1 MSLNCNEINAI
12 LSELDL
18 EGAFIQDIIQPGYDT
33 LALCTYKNG
42 RALTLFICTA
52 HASCRIH
59 ETKRKITR
67 NDKPLRFMEFL
78 KSHIKGS
85 RITFCVQVG
94 FERIIKMT
102 LTHAD
107 ENFIM
112 YIRLWSGAANIV
124 LCTESNIILDTMYRR
139 PAKGEIAGGTFALPE
154 GERASLQKEHPIRT
168 FGDVE
173 ERYAREHPD
182 AAPLSFNEKVDMWYG
197 EHARSL
203 SRAALL
209 AQAEKWYAAQKSK
222 KEGALERLKA
232 KRESFK
238 NSGQYK
244 HQGDLILSFGYL
256 IDGKS
261 EFLECDDYDTER
273 RVRIKIDP
281 KKNAQENAAAYY
293 ERYRK
298 ETRGAEQLIH
308 DIEIEEKEIAALDK
322 RYGDI
327 VREQNPVKI
336 EQLLRRNTKP
346 EQQKKKTHPGLDYT
360 VDGWYIIAGRDAN
373 ENDELLRR
381 HVRGEDMWLHARDF
395 PGGYVFIKNRPGKT
409 VPRDVLLDAANLA
422 VYYSKGRKAGKA
434 DVYYTKVKYLRR
446 AKNGPKGLV
455 LPTQEKNIFVAL
467 DQRRLDRLDDIRRE
481 LSHE

>member
-18 EGAFIQDIIQPGYDT
+18 EGSFIQDVIQPGYDT
-33 LALCTYKNG
+33 LSLYTYKNG
-42 RALTLFICTA
+42 KALTLFICTA
-52 HASCRIH
+52 HSSCRIH
-59 ETKRKITR
+59 ATNRKITR

-85 RITFCVQVG
+85 RIVSCAQVG
-94 FERIIKMT
+94 LDRIIKMT
-102 LTHAD
+102 LTHGD
-107 ENFIM
+107 ERFIM

-139 PAKGEIAGGTFALPE
+139 PAKGEIAGGTFTLPE
-154 GERASLQKEHPIRT
+154 SERASLQKEHPVRT

-182 AAPLSFNEKVDMWYG
+182 AAPLSFNEKVDLWYG
-197 EHARSL
+197 EHASSL
-203 SRAALL
+203 SRAVLL
-209 AQAEKWYAAQKSK
+209 AQAKKWYAAQKSK
-222 KEGALERLKA
+222 KEASLERLKA

-238 NSGQYK
+238 NAGQYK
-244 HQGDLILSFGYL
+244 HHGDLILSYGHL
-256 IDGKS
+256 LDGKS
-261 EFLECDDYDTER
+261 EFLECDDYDTGG

-281 KKNAQENAAAYY
+281 KKSAHENATAYY
-293 ERYRK
+293 DRYRK
-298 ETRGAEQLIH
+298 EARGAEQLAH
-308 DIEIEEKEIAALDK
+308 DIKIEEKEIAALDK

-336 EQLLRRNTKP
+336 EQFVRRSTKP
-346 EQQKKKTHPGLDYT
+346 EQQKKKTHPGIDYT

-467 DQRRLDRLDDIRRE
+467 DQARLARLDDIRRE
-481 LSHE
+481 LMQ